1 MGIILDLVVL
11 GIILLNVFI
20 CYQKGLVKL
29 AVGLVAVL
37 VSIILALLLYKPVSN
52 IIIEKT
58 EIDNKIENAIIENF
72 TAQQDDEQVEEDS
85 GFMKYIEQY
94 VDDTVNK
101 TKNEIVTEAAGTIAV
116 KVINIGVIILIF
128 VVARLILILLT
139 FITDLITE
147 LPIIK
152 QFNDVGGV
160 LYGIVK
166 ALLIIYVIISHIF
179 LTKIFQL
186 EPLMHFIIKCKR
198 IYITIINNL
207 YNNKFHNNNYS
218 KRSCNN
224 KCNNKP

>member
-1 MGIILDLVVL
+1 MGIILDLVIL
-11 GIILLNVFI
+11 GIILLNIFI
-20 CYQKGLVKL
+20 CYKKGLVKL

-52 IIIEKT
+52 LIIEKT

-72 TAQQDDEQVEEDS
+72 TAKEDNEAEVDDS

-94 VDDTVNK
+94 VDDAVNK

-152 QFNDVGGV
+152 QFNEIGGV

-166 ALLIIYVIISHIF
+166 ALLIIYVILAIAFFLVYVTGNATISEAISSSF
-179 LTKIFQL
+179 ITKF
-186 EPLMHFIIKCKR
+186 F
-198 IYITIINNL
+198 
-207 YNNKFHNNNYS
+207 YNNNILLNIIF
-218 KRSCNN
+218 
-224 KCNNKP
+224 

>member
-166 ALLIIYVIISHIF
+166 ALLIIYV
-179 LTKIFQL
+179 K
-186 EPLMHFIIKCKR
+186 
-198 IYITIINNL
+198 
-207 YNNKFHNNNYS
+207 S
-218 KRSCNN
+218 KLLI
-224 KCNNKP
+224 

>member
-1 MGIILDLVVL
+1 MGIILDLVIL
-11 GIILLNVFI
+11 GIILLNIFI
-20 CYQKGLVKL
+20 CYKKGLVKL

-52 IIIEKT
+52 LIIEKT

-72 TAQQDDEQVEEDS
+72 TAKEDNEAEVDDS

-94 VDDTVNK
+94 VDDAVNK
-101 TKNEIVTEAAGTIAV
+101 TKNEIVTEAAGTIAI

-152 QFNDVGGV
+152 QFNEIGGV

-166 ALLIIYVIISHIF
+166 ALLIIYVILAIAFFLVYVTGNATISEAISSSF
-179 LTKIFQL
+179 ITKF
-186 EPLMHFIIKCKR
+186 F
-198 IYITIINNL
+198 
-207 YNNKFHNNNYS
+207 YNNNILLNIIF
-218 KRSCNN
+218 
-224 KCNNKP
+224 

>member
-1 MGIILDLVVL
+1 MGIILDLVIL
-11 GIILLNVFI
+11 GIILLNIFI
-20 CYQKGLVKL
+20 CYKKGLVKL

-37 VSIILALLLYKPVSN
+37 VSIMLALLLYKPVSN
-52 IIIEKT
+52 LIIEKT

-72 TAQQDDEQVEEDS
+72 TTKQDNEVEVDDS
-85 GFMKYIEQY
+85 GFMKYVEQY

-152 QFNDVGGV
+152 QFNEIGGV
-160 LYGIVK
+160 LYGVVK
-166 ALLIIYVIISHIF
+166 ALLIIYVILAIAFFLVYVTGNVTISEAISSS
-179 LTKIFQL
+179 
-186 EPLMHFIIKCKR
+186 
-198 IYITIINNL
+198 YITKFF
-207 YNNKFHNNNYS
+207 YNNNILLNIIF
-218 KRSCNN
+218 
-224 KCNNKP
+224 